1 MPYATAERAIHDGE
15 IIYGNSNVKAVRR
28 EGGWIY
34 WPVKGP
40 YVADSAGHA
49 VKEAATASGPIDF
62 RRLSIKGLRQLARTA
77 SQDEFVK
84 TFDAWI
90 TADNSTNVAVA
101 NDSAVD
107 NSMLELA
114 SVILNDINKRS
125 KRAMAN
131 DNTEEENKHHGFAG
145 DSDIYER
152 QYKATKDHYAK
163 VHQNNIESAK
173 RQSEAARSRFTR

>member
-1 MPYATAERAIHDGE
+1 MPYATAEQAIHGGE

-40 YVADSAGHA
+40 YAADSAGHA

-107 NSMLELA
+107 NSMRELA
-114 SVILNDINKRS
+114 ALVLSRFNK
-125 KRAMAN
+125 KYGA
-131 DNTEEENKHHGFAG
+131 DGVEEEQAAFGSDHDIYAEQYAAAKAHHLKIHHDNVARAKK
-145 DSDIYER
+145 DSD
-152 QYKATKDHYAK
+152 
-163 VHQNNIESAK
+163 
-173 RQSEAARSRFTR
+173 AARSRFKRR